1 MTNIILVFMLILA
14 EVFTPGA
21 NVDEMLEKA
30 LQAELGDKVKNVSVE
45 THINKGSLLTKGK
58 IAAIDLTLDKLWV
71 KPVLIDEAYFNI
83 TDVRLDT
90 GNVLTGKA
98 KKCVRSVGDIKF
110 RFTFRPDD
118 LARALELSSDNI
130 INPKVRTEQSVVII
144 SGKYAFGILKPSF
157 EVEGYLTFEGGSRI
171 YYRVQ
176 KVRLAGLGMP
186 GRIEKL
192 LENEMNPLFDLE
204 KFHEKRKKEFEKNE
218 KIVGRELRLKIGHII
233 VSDGKIVTTGSI

>member
-14 EVFTPGA
+14 RVFAPGA

-30 LQAELGDKVKNVSVE
+30 LTAELGEKVRKVSVE

-58 IAAIDLTLDKLWV
+58 IASIDLTLSELWV

-83 TDVRLDT
+83 KDIRLNT
-90 GNVLTGKA
+90 GSVLTGDT

-110 RFTFRPDD
+110 RFTFRPED
-118 LARALELSSDNI
+118 LARALELSSERI
-130 INPKVRTEQSVVII
+130 LEPRVRIEHSTVII
-144 SGKYAFGILKPSF
+144 SGKYAFGFLRPSF

-171 YYRVQ
+171 YYRVG

-192 LENEMNPLFDLE
+192 LEDEMNPLFDLD
-204 KFHEKRKKEFEKNE
+204 KFHKKRREEFAENA
-218 KIVGRELRLKIGHII
+218 KIVGRELRLRINHII
-233 VSDGKIVTTGSI
+233 VHDDKVIATGSI